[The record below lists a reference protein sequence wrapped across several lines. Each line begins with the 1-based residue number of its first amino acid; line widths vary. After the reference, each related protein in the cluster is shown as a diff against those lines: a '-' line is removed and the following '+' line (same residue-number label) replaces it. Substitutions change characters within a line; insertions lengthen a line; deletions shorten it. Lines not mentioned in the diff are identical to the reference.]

1 MKLHLK
7 PFGILLLVAVCLSCD
22 EKSYEDYDENDFIEV
37 QGILI
42 RTIRKNTFPNNVNAD
57 LYFIYN
63 LDQDHPDTGQEKG
76 TPYMGLSDGDPIT
89 VLVHKED
96 SEISFFGSGGIT
108 QEEVLLEY
116 LDKCAQIGGD
126 YYGVDLDLSKF
137 WKLWNELDL
146 K

>member
-1 MKLHLK
+1 MKLLLK
-7 PFGILLLVAVCLSCD
+7 PLFVLLLVAVCISCN

-42 RTIRKNTFPNNVNAD
+42 RTIRENRFPDNIHAD

-63 LDQDHPDTGQEKG
+63 LEKENPDTGQEKG
-76 TPYMGLSDGDPIT
+76 TPYMGLSDGEPIT

-96 SEISFFGSGGIT
+96 SEISFFGSRGIT

-116 LDKCAQIGGD
+116 LDKCTQIGGD

-137 WKLWNELDL
+137 
-146 K
+146 